1 MKQYKILFT
10 SCFLTFQLVTT
21 VNGFPLFAMVFK
33 KTNTEI
39 STRIDEPSMMLGLGQ
54 TPIKCILG
62 QPVDVIKRA
71 LN

>member
-10 SCFLTFQLVTT
+10 SCFLTLQLVTT
-21 VNGFPLFAMVFK
+21 VSGFPLFALVFK

-39 STRIDEPSMMLGLGQ
+39 STRIDEPYMMLGLGQ